1 MHVCIHYARCVVM
14 CHGLGVA
21 YGWANTGQSA
31 LQGARARPLLSQ
43 HWNTDAIDHIASE
56 LTETMHYRSTHTQT
70 RSHTHPSFSFQWIS
84 MHAHTPHHKWW
95 DLNINSMKYSCVSA
109 SRSSRT
115 TTEGDLPSDLRIL
128 LHSSL
133 SLFLQLSLP
142 LLCCGIP
149 SHCHGVVYQR
159 VPRYCSSSLW
169 YRLNTCKVLLCM
181 CLGVGVGVG
190 GKSDTLLLGL
200 LYSSLNM
207 RGRQAGRASQTA
219 WESVNEGKREFWAQ
233 DWML

>member
-1 MHVCIHYARCVVM
+1 
-14 CHGLGVA
+14 
-21 YGWANTGQSA
+21 
-31 LQGARARPLLSQ
+31 
-43 HWNTDAIDHIASE
+43 
-56 LTETMHYRSTHTQT
+56 
-70 RSHTHPSFSFQWIS
+70 

-133 SLFLQLSLP
+133 SLFLQLSLS

-181 CLGVGVGVG
+181 CLGVGVGG
-190 GKSDTLLLGL
+190 QEWHPLTRP
-200 LYSSLNM
+200 SSLFTQHA
-207 RGRQAGRASQTA
+207 GKAGRAGESDCLRISKRGEERILSTRLDALSRFQCFVPWDLRFMKMFILYYYYNYFTTCINNNNNNITGANRLLTA
-219 WESVNEGKREFWAQ
+219 LSVKSAF
-233 DWML
+233 